1 MAKSVINQLIIINRQ
16 LEQLS
21 EQLHAEDSAFK
32 YSINMYVTGLKN
44 MENQF
49 HEVLERD
56 ASDDEPYQKP
66 KLQEV

>member
-1 MAKSVINQLIIINRQ
+1 MPKSVLNQLVIINRQ

-21 EQLHAEDSAFK
+21 EQLHAENSSFK

-49 HEVLERD
+49 HEVIERD
-56 ASDDEPYQKP
+56 ATDDEPYQKP